1 MWLENL
7 RQIKQ
12 DSGMKTAEIAKRAKL
27 PERTVRRVFSGD
39 TANPYVDTLDRIATA
54 MGATLAD
61 VLVDTKAVV
70 GTHDLATLQI
80 LLDEANAGR
89 ELLIA
94 DISVLKDKLDI
105 MSAENDRLRREL
117 LHKEELLAVHNY
129 YTKIKS
135 GG

>member
-12 DSGMKTAEIAKRAKL
+12 DSGMKTTEIAKRAKL

>member
-12 DSGMKTAEIAKRAKL
+12 DSGMKTTEIAKRAKL

-94 DISVLKDKLDI
+94 EISVLKDKLDI

>member
-1 MWLENL
+1 MWLDNL

-12 DSGMKTAEIAKRAKL
+12 DSGMKTTEIAKRAKL

-94 DISVLKDKLDI
+94 EISVLKDKLDI